1 MNKVVVCIM
10 GQNAEKFIGMCLE
23 SVKDADAI
31 VYCDGGSTDDTLH
44 IVGNF
49 EYNKGER
56 KLEHYHGTEPVYSQF
71 MSTVKVIENEYN
83 QEDKAMNGKQRNF
96 YLKYLKENYKDWTCL
111 CLDADEVLMDNGIN
125 IIREFIPQIIGFM
138 SPQIHHFIG
147 DLGHEDA
154 TRDKHYVPNRL
165 FKVTD
170 DLNYTEVEHSV
181 LHGGSLSHYCNI
193 EIWHLR
199 EVLGIFG
206 SNKKHLNNKAKSNIH
221 SSKYL
226 DWWHKAMIFG
236 YYPKKPVY
244 YGAIPTPIKNY
255 FDI

>member
-1 MNKVVVCIM
+1 MVNKVVAIIM
-10 GQNAEKFIGMCLE
+10 GQDCEKFIRMCLE
-23 SVKDADAI
+23 SVWNADKI
-31 VYCDGGSTDDTLH
+31 IYLDGGSTDATLH
-44 IVGNF
+44 IVGNSF
-49 EYNKGER
+49 DPDDKTIDGEI
-56 KLEHYHGTEPVYSQF
+56 
-71 MSTVKVIENEYN
+71 IENRYN
-83 QEDKAMNGKQRNF
+83 QDDPQMNGKQRNF

-111 CLDADEVLMDNGIN
+111 CLDADEVLMDNGI
-125 IIREFIPQIIGFM
+125 QIIKQVMPETGLV
-138 SPQIHHFIG
+138 SPRIHHFIG

-165 FKVTD
+165 FKITD
-170 DLNYTEVEHSV
+170 DLSYPEFEHPVLQGKQTQLSTEAV
-181 LHGGSLSHYCNI
+181 

-221 SSKYL
+221 SQKYL

-255 FDI
+255 FDL